1 MDKIKRKI
9 KKMNLEELKKEPRLL
24 IDFYADWCSPCK
36 VLKPT
41 VNKFAEEQSDVNVV
55 LINVDEHSDIASKF
69 SVRSIPTL
77 LYMENGEVVGREVG
91 NKSLE
96 QLYTFTKIK

>member
-1 MDKIKRKI
+1 MRETL
-9 KKMNLEELKKEPRLL
+9 NEGRVLV
-24 IDFYADWCSPCK
+24 DFFADWCGPCK

-55 LINVDEHSDIASKF
+55 LINVDEHSDIASEF

-91 NKSLE
+91 TKSLE
-96 QLYTFTKIK
+96 QLYAFTQSN

>member
-1 MDKIKRKI
+1 MRETL
-9 KKMNLEELKKEPRLL
+9 NEGRVLV
-24 IDFYADWCSPCK
+24 DFFADWCGPCK

-55 LINVDEHSDIASKF
+55 LINVDEHSDIASEF
-69 SVRSIPTL
+69 GVRSIPTL

-91 NKSLE
+91 SKSLE

>member
-1 MDKIKRKI
+1 MDKIKEMRETL
-9 KKMNLEELKKEPRLL
+9 NEGRVLV
-24 IDFYADWCSPCK
+24 DFFATWCGPCK

-41 VNKFAEEQSDVNVV
+41 VEKFAAEQSDVNVV
-55 LINVDEHSDIASKF
+55 LINVDEHSDIASEF

-77 LYMENGEVVGREVG
+77 LYLENGEVIGREVG
-91 NKSLE
+91 NKRLD

>member
-1 MDKIKRKI
+1 
-9 KKMNLEELKKEPRLL
+9 MNLEELKKEPRLL
-24 IDFYADWCSPCK
+24 IDFYADWCSPCQ

-55 LINVDEHSDIASKF
+55 LINVDEHSDIASEF

-77 LYMENGEVVGREVG
+77 LYMENGEVIGREVG
-91 NKSLE
+91 SKSLE

>member
-1 MDKIKRKI
+1 
-9 KKMNLEELKKEPRLL
+9 
-24 IDFYADWCSPCK
+24 

-55 LINVDEHSDIASKF
+55 LINVDEYSDIASEVG
-69 SVRSIPTL
+69 VRSIPTL

-91 NKSLE
+91 SKSLE

>member
-1 MDKIKRKI
+1 MRETL
-9 KKMNLEELKKEPRLL
+9 NEGRVLV
-24 IDFYADWCSPCK
+24 DFYAEWCGPCK

-55 LINVDEHSDIASKF
+55 LINVDEHSDIASEF
-69 SVRSIPTL
+69 GVRSIPTL
-77 LYMENGEVVGREVG
+77 LYMENGEVIGREVG
-91 NKSLE
+91 SKSLE

>member
-1 MDKIKRKI
+1 MDKIKEMRETL
-9 KKMNLEELKKEPRLL
+9 NEGRVLV
-24 IDFYADWCSPCK
+24 DFFATWCGPCK

-41 VNKFAEEQSDVNVV
+41 VEKFAAEQSDVNVV
-55 LINVDEHSDIASKF
+55 LINVDEHSDIASEF
-69 SVRSIPTL
+69 GVRSIPTL

-91 NKSLE
+91 TKSLE

>member
-1 MDKIKRKI
+1 MRETL
-9 KKMNLEELKKEPRLL
+9 NEGRVLV
-24 IDFYADWCSPCK
+24 DFFADWCGPCK

-55 LINVDEHSDIASKF
+55 LINVDEHSDIASEF
-69 SVRSIPTL
+69 NVRSIPTL
-77 LYMENGEVVGREVG
+77 LYMENGEVIGREVG
-91 NKSLE
+91 SKSLE

>member
-1 MDKIKRKI
+1 MRETL
-9 KKMNLEELKKEPRLL
+9 NEGRVLV
-24 IDFYADWCSPCK
+24 DFYAEWCGPCK

-55 LINVDEHSDIASKF
+55 LINVDEHSDIASEF
-69 SVRSIPTL
+69 GVRSIPTL

-91 NKSLE
+91 SKSLE